1 MKNCMKRLQKK
12 IMQNNKEWQA
22 AYSVIEQLEN
32 AGFEAVIVGGAVRDV
47 ILGRP
52 AHDVDVA
59 TNAMPDEVKSVFN
72 HTVDIG
78 IQHGTVLVIVP
89 AGSVE
94 VTTFR
99 TDGEYTDHRRPEK
112 VQFVRS
118 LKEDLQRRDFT
129 MNAIAMRRD
138 GSFVDFYGGRQDI
151 EAGVIRAVGDAQKR
165 FSEDA
170 LRMLR
175 AVRFSAQLG
184 FLIDSETLKAM
195 QNKADTISWIAKER
209 IKAELDKLWVGQDV
223 FNGIKKLEES
233 NLVNYLSGTFQA
245 GDWCEFNTQD
255 KLLGWAYFAVLQG
268 DQWREVLSN
277 YRLSNKEMAFV
288 KAVLAALQA
297 LKNGWANMDYFSHTQ
312 QELEAACYFAKLRQ
326 LDAQMPQQSI
336 QDIQTK
342 LPIRHKRELIVD
354 GTDLLKWSGKK
365 GGPWVKE
372 ALQAML
378 EAVVNGELQNDR
390 QQIKHWI
397 EHDYFKKEG

>member
-1 MKNCMKRLQKK
+1 
-12 IMQNNKEWQA
+12 MQNNKEWQA

-32 AGFEAVIVGGAVRDV
+32 AGFEAVVVGGAVRDA

-59 TNAMPDEVKSVFN
+59 TNAMPEEVKSVFN
-72 HTVDIG
+72 HTVDVG

-89 AGSVE
+89 AGPVE
-94 VTTFR
+94 VTTYR
-99 TDGEYTDHRRPEK
+99 TDGDYIDHRRPEE

-138 GSFVDFYGGRQDI
+138 GTFIDYYGGRQDI
-151 EAGVIRAVGDAQKR
+151 EAGVIRAVGNAQRR
-165 FSEDA
+165 FTEDA

-184 FLIDSETLKAM
+184 FVIESETLAAM
-195 QNKADTISWIAKER
+195 QIKAADISWIAKER
-209 IKAELDKLWVGQDV
+209 IKAELDKLWIGKDV
-223 FNGIKKLEES
+223 FNGIQKLEES
-233 NLVNYLSGTFQA
+233 GLAAYLNGHFQA
-245 GDWCEFNTQD
+245 NHWREFNVQD
-255 KLLGWAYFAVLQG
+255 KLLGWAYFALLQG
-268 DQWREVLSN
+268 EQWREVLGS

-288 KAVLAALQA
+288 KAVLAALEA
-297 LKNGWANMDYFSHTQ
+297 LKNGWTNMDYFLYAQ
-312 QELEAACYFAKLRQ
+312 QELEVACYFAELRQ
-326 LDAQMPQQSI
+326 LDVQMPQQSI
-336 QDIQTK
+336 QEIQTK
-342 LPIRHKRELIVD
+342 LPIRHKQALLVN

-390 QQIKHWI
+390 QAIKNWI
-397 EHDYFKKEG
+397 AHEYFNKE

>member
-1 MKNCMKRLQKK
+1 MKNCTKRLLKE

-32 AGFEAVIVGGAVRDV
+32 AGFEAVIVGGAVRDA

-59 TNAMPDEVKSVFN
+59 TNAMPEEVKSVFN
-72 HTVDIG
+72 HTVDVG

-89 AGSVE
+89 AGPVE
-94 VTTFR
+94 VTTYR
-99 TDGEYTDHRRPEK
+99 TDGDYIDHRRPEE

-138 GSFVDFYGGRQDI
+138 GTFIDYYGGRQDI
-151 EAGVIRAVGDAQKR
+151 EAGVIRAVGNAQRR
-165 FSEDA
+165 FTEDA

-184 FLIDSETLKAM
+184 FVIESETLAAM
-195 QNKADTISWIAKER
+195 QIKAADISWIAKER
-209 IKAELDKLWVGQDV
+209 IKAELDKLWIGKDV
-223 FNGIKKLEES
+223 FNGIQKLEES
-233 NLVNYLSGTFQA
+233 GLAAYLNGHFKA
-245 GDWCEFNTQD
+245 NHWREFNVQD
-255 KLLGWAYFAVLQG
+255 KLLGWAYFALLQG
-268 DQWREVLSN
+268 EQWREVLGS

-288 KAVLAALQA
+288 KAVLAALEG
-297 LKNGWANMDYFSHTQ
+297 LKNGWTNMDYFLYAQ
-312 QELEAACYFAKLRQ
+312 QELEVACYFAELRQ
-326 LDAQMPQQSI
+326 LDVQMPQQSI
-336 QDIQTK
+336 QEIQTK
-342 LPIRHKRELIVD
+342 LPIRHKQALLVN

-390 QQIKHWI
+390 QAIKNWI
-397 EHDYFKKEG
+397 AHEYFNKE

>member
-1 MKNCMKRLQKK
+1 MKRLLKE

-22 AYSVIEQLEN
+22 AYSVIEKLEN
-32 AGFEAVIVGGAVRDV
+32 AGFEAVIVGGAVRDA

-59 TNAMPDEVKSVFN
+59 TNAMPDEVKSIFN

-94 VTTFR
+94 VTTYR
-99 TDGEYTDHRRPEK
+99 TDGEYTDHRRPEE

-151 EAGVIRAVGDAQKR
+151 EAGIIRAVGNAQKR

-184 FLIDSETLKAM
+184 FLIESETLKAM
-195 QNKADTISWIAKER
+195 QDKADNISWIAKER
-209 IKAELDKLWVGQDV
+209 IKAELDKLWVGKDV
-223 FNGIKKLEES
+223 FNGIRKLEES
-233 NLVNYLSGTFQA
+233 SLVNYLNGTFQA
-245 GDWCEFNTQD
+245 DDWFEFNTQD
-255 KLLGWAYFAVLQG
+255 KLLGWAYFAALQG
-268 DQWREVLSN
+268 DHWHEVLGD

-288 KAVLAALQA
+288 KAVLEA
-297 LKNGWANMDYFSHTQ
+297 LKALKSGWSKMDYFLYTQ
-312 QELEAACYFAKLRQ
+312 QELETACYFAKLRQ
-326 LDAQMPQQSI
+326 LDVQMPQLSI
-336 QDIQTK
+336 HEIQTK
-342 LPIRHKRELIVD
+342 LPIKHKRELIVN
-354 GTDLLKWSGKK
+354 GTDLIKWSGKK

-372 ALQAML
+372 ALQVML
-378 EAVVNGELQNDR
+378 EAVVNGKLQNDR
-390 QQIKHWI
+390 QQIKNWI
-397 EHDYFKKEG
+397 EHDYFNKEY

>member
-1 MKNCMKRLQKK
+1 MKNCTKRLLKE

-32 AGFEAVIVGGAVRDV
+32 AGFEAVVVGGAVRDA

-59 TNAMPDEVKSVFN
+59 TNAMPEEVKSVFN
-72 HTVDIG
+72 HTVDVG

-89 AGSVE
+89 AGPVE
-94 VTTFR
+94 VTTYR
-99 TDGEYTDHRRPEK
+99 TDGDYIDHRRPEE

-138 GSFVDFYGGRQDI
+138 GTFIDYYGGRQDI
-151 EAGVIRAVGDAQKR
+151 EAGVIRAVGNAQRR
-165 FSEDA
+165 FTEDA

-184 FLIDSETLKAM
+184 FVIESETLAAM
-195 QNKADTISWIAKER
+195 QIKAADISWIAKER
-209 IKAELDKLWVGQDV
+209 IKAELDKLWIGKDV
-223 FNGIKKLEES
+223 FNGIQKLEES
-233 NLVNYLSGTFQA
+233 GLAAYLNGHFQA
-245 GDWCEFNTQD
+245 NHWREFNVQD
-255 KLLGWAYFAVLQG
+255 KLLGWAYFALLQG
-268 DQWREVLSN
+268 EQWREVLGS

-288 KAVLAALQA
+288 KAVLAALEA
-297 LKNGWANMDYFSHTQ
+297 LKNGWTNMDYFLYAQ
-312 QELEAACYFAKLRQ
+312 QELEVACYFAELRQ
-326 LDAQMPQQSI
+326 LDVQMPQQSI
-336 QDIQTK
+336 QEIQTN
-342 LPIRHKRELIVD
+342 LPIRHKQALLVN

-390 QQIKHWI
+390 QAIKNWI
-397 EHDYFKKEG
+397 AHEYFNKE

>member
-1 MKNCMKRLQKK
+1 MKNCTKRLLKE

-32 AGFEAVIVGGAVRDV
+32 AGFEAVVVGGAVRDA
-47 ILGRP
+47 ILDRP

-59 TNAMPDEVKSVFN
+59 TNAMPEEVKSVFN
-72 HTVDIG
+72 HTVDVG

-89 AGSVE
+89 AGPVE
-94 VTTFR
+94 VTTYR
-99 TDGEYTDHRRPEK
+99 TDGDYIDHRRPEE

-138 GSFVDFYGGRQDI
+138 GTFIDYYGGRQDI
-151 EAGVIRAVGDAQKR
+151 EAGVIRAVGNAQRR
-165 FSEDA
+165 FTEDA

-184 FLIDSETLKAM
+184 FVIESETLAAM
-195 QNKADTISWIAKER
+195 QIKAADISWIAKER
-209 IKAELDKLWVGQDV
+209 IKAELDKLWIGKDV
-223 FNGIKKLEES
+223 FNGIQKLEES
-233 NLVNYLSGTFQA
+233 GLAAYLNGHFQA
-245 GDWCEFNTQD
+245 NHWHEFNVQD
-255 KLLGWAYFAVLQG
+255 KLLGWAYFALLQG
-268 DQWREVLSN
+268 EQWREVLGS

-288 KAVLAALQA
+288 KAVLAALEA
-297 LKNGWANMDYFSHTQ
+297 LKNGWTNMDYFLYAQ
-312 QELEAACYFAKLRQ
+312 QELEVACYFAELRQ
-326 LDAQMPQQSI
+326 LDVQMPQQSI
-336 QDIQTK
+336 QEIQTK
-342 LPIRHKRELIVD
+342 LPIRHKQALLVN

-390 QQIKHWI
+390 QAIKNWI
-397 EHDYFKKEG
+397 AHDYFNKE

>member
-1 MKNCMKRLQKK
+1 MKNCMKRLLKE

-22 AYSVIEQLEN
+22 AYSVNEQLEN
-32 AGFEAVIVGGAVRDV
+32 AGFEAVIVGGAVRDA

-59 TNAMPDEVKSVFN
+59 TNAMPDEVKAVFN

-94 VTTFR
+94 VTTYR
-99 TDGEYTDHRRPEK
+99 TDGEYTDHRRPEE

-118 LKEDLQRRDFT
+118 LKDDLQRRDFT

-184 FLIDSETLKAM
+184 FLIESETLKAM
-195 QNKADTISWIAKER
+195 QDKAETISWIAKER

-223 FNGIKKLEES
+223 FNGIRKLEES
-233 NLVNYLSGTFQA
+233 NLVNHLSGTFQA
-245 GDWCEFNTQD
+245 DDWCKFSTQD
-255 KLLGWAYFAVLQG
+255 KLLGWAYFAMLQG
-268 DQWREVLSN
+268 DHWREVLGD

-288 KAVLAALQA
+288 KAVIAALKA
-297 LKNGWANMDYFSHTQ
+297 LKNGWTNMDYFSHTQ
-312 QELEAACYFAKLRQ
+312 QELEAACYFADMRKLDVQ
-326 LDAQMPQQSI
+326 IPQQSI
-336 QDIQTK
+336 QEIQTK
-342 LPIRHKRELIVD
+342 LPIRHKQELIVN
-354 GTDLLKWSGKK
+354 GTDLLKWSGIK

-390 QQIKHWI
+390 QHIKNWI
-397 EHDYFKKEG
+397 EHDYFKKEC

>member
-1 MKNCMKRLQKK
+1 
-12 IMQNNKEWQA
+12 MQNNKEWQA

-32 AGFEAVIVGGAVRDV
+32 AGFEAVIVGGAVRDA

-94 VTTFR
+94 VTTYR
-99 TDGEYTDHRRPEK
+99 TDGEYTDHRRPEE

-118 LKEDLQRRDFT
+118 LKDDLQRRDFT

-184 FLIDSETLKAM
+184 FLIESETLQAM
-195 QNKADTISWIAKER
+195 QGKADTISWIAKER
-209 IKAELDKLWVGQDV
+209 IKAELDKLWVGKDV
-223 FNGIKKLEES
+223 FNGIRKLEES
-233 NLVNYLSGTFQA
+233 SLVNHLSGTFQA
-245 GDWCEFNTQD
+245 DDWCKFNTQD
-255 KLLGWAYFAVLQG
+255 KLLGWAYFSMLQG
-268 DQWREVLSN
+268 DHWREVLGN

-288 KAVLAALQA
+288 KGVLAAIKA
-297 LKNGWANMDYFSHTQ
+297 LKNGWTNMDYFSHTQ
-312 QELEAACYFAKLRQ
+312 QELEAACYFAELRQ
-326 LDAQMPQQSI
+326 LDVQIPQQSI
-336 QDIQTK
+336 QEIQTK
-342 LPIRHKRELIVD
+342 LPIRHKQELVVN
-354 GTDLLKWSGKK
+354 GTNLLKWSGIK

-390 QQIKHWI
+390 QHIKNWI
-397 EHDYFKKEG
+397 EHDYFKKE

>member
-1 MKNCMKRLQKK
+1 
-12 IMQNNKEWQA
+12 MQNNKEWQA
-22 AYSVIEQLEN
+22 AYSVIEQLES
-32 AGFEAVIVGGAVRDV
+32 AGFEAVIVGGAVRDA

-59 TNAMPDEVKSVFN
+59 TNAMPDEVKSVFH

-94 VTTFR
+94 VTTYR
-99 TDGEYTDHRRPEK
+99 TDGEYTDHRRPEE

-138 GSFVDFYGGRQDI
+138 GAFVDFYGGRQDI
-151 EAGVIRAVGDAQKR
+151 EAGIVRAVGDAQKR

-184 FLIDSETLKAM
+184 FQIESETLKAM
-195 QNKADTISWIAKER
+195 RDKADNISWIARER
-209 IKAELDKLWVGQDV
+209 IKAELDKLWVGKYV
-223 FNGIKKLEES
+223 FNGIRKLEES
-233 NLVNYLSGTFQA
+233 NLVNYLNGTFQED
-245 GDWCEFNTQD
+245 DWYAFNTQD
-255 KLLGWAYFAVLQG
+255 KQLGWAYFAVLQG
-268 DQWREVLSN
+268 EHWREVLGE

-288 KAVLAALQA
+288 KAVIEA
-297 LKNGWANMDYFSHTQ
+297 LKALINGWTNMDYFLYTE
-312 QELEAACYFAKLRQ
+312 QELEAACYFAELRQ
-326 LDAQMPQQSI
+326 LDVQMPQQSI
-336 QDIQTK
+336 QEIQTK
-342 LPIRHKRELIVD
+342 LPIRHKRELVVN

-378 EAVVNGELQNDR
+378 EAVVNGELQNDQ
-390 QQIKHWI
+390 QQIKNWI
-397 EHDYFKKEG
+397 EHDYFKQM

>member
-1 MKNCMKRLQKK
+1 MKNCTKRLLKE

-32 AGFEAVIVGGAVRDV
+32 AGFEAVVVGGAVRDA

-59 TNAMPDEVKSVFN
+59 TNAMPEEVKSVFN
-72 HTVDIG
+72 HTVDVG

-89 AGSVE
+89 AGPVE
-94 VTTFR
+94 VTTYR
-99 TDGEYTDHRRPEK
+99 TDGDYIDHRRPEE

-138 GSFVDFYGGRQDI
+138 GTFIDYYGGRQDI
-151 EAGVIRAVGDAQKR
+151 EAGVIRAVGNAQRR
-165 FSEDA
+165 FTEDA

-184 FLIDSETLKAM
+184 FVIESETLAAM
-195 QNKADTISWIAKER
+195 QIKAADISWIAKER
-209 IKAELDKLWVGQDV
+209 IKAELDKLWIGKDV
-223 FNGIKKLEES
+223 FNGIQKLEES
-233 NLVNYLSGTFQA
+233 GLAAHLNGHFQA
-245 GDWCEFNTQD
+245 NHWCEFNVQD
-255 KLLGWAYFAVLQG
+255 KLVGWAYFALLQG
-268 DQWREVLSN
+268 EQWREVLGS

-288 KAVLAALQA
+288 KAVLAALEA
-297 LKNGWANMDYFSHTQ
+297 LKNGWTNMDYFLYAQ
-312 QELEAACYFAKLRQ
+312 QELEVACYFAELRQ
-326 LDAQMPQQSI
+326 LDVQMPQQSI
-336 QDIQTK
+336 QEIQTK
-342 LPIRHKRELIVD
+342 LPIRHKQALLVN

-365 GGPWVKE
+365 GGPWIKE

-390 QQIKHWI
+390 QAIKNWI
-397 EHDYFKKEG
+397 AHDYFNKE

>member
-1 MKNCMKRLQKK
+1 
-12 IMQNNKEWQA
+12 MQNNKEWQA

-32 AGFEAVIVGGAVRDV
+32 AGFEAVVVGGAVRDA

-59 TNAMPDEVKSVFN
+59 TNAMPEEVKSVFN
-72 HTVDIG
+72 HTVDVG

-89 AGSVE
+89 AGPVE
-94 VTTFR
+94 VTTYR
-99 TDGEYTDHRRPEK
+99 TDGDYIDHRRPEE

-129 MNAIAMRRD
+129 MNAIAMRCD
-138 GSFVDFYGGRQDI
+138 GTFIDYYGGRQDI
-151 EAGVIRAVGDAQKR
+151 EAGVIRAVGNAQRR
-165 FSEDA
+165 FTEDA

-184 FLIDSETLKAM
+184 FVIESETLAAM
-195 QNKADTISWIAKER
+195 QIKAADISWIAKER
-209 IKAELDKLWVGQDV
+209 IKAELDKLWIGKDV
-223 FNGIKKLEES
+223 FNGIQKLEES
-233 NLVNYLSGTFQA
+233 GLAAYLNGHFQA
-245 GDWCEFNTQD
+245 NHWREFNVQD
-255 KLLGWAYFAVLQG
+255 KLLGWAYFALLQG
-268 DQWREVLSN
+268 EQWREVLGS

-288 KAVLAALQA
+288 KAVLAALEA
-297 LKNGWANMDYFSHTQ
+297 LKNGWTNMDYFLYAQ
-312 QELEAACYFAKLRQ
+312 QELEVACYFAELRQ
-326 LDAQMPQQSI
+326 LDVQMPQQSI
-336 QDIQTK
+336 QEIQTK
-342 LPIRHKRELIVD
+342 LPIRHKQALLVN

-390 QQIKHWI
+390 QAIKNWI
-397 EHDYFKKEG
+397 AHDYFNKE

>member
-1 MKNCMKRLQKK
+1 
-12 IMQNNKEWQA
+12 MQNNKEWQE

-32 AGFEAVIVGGAVRDV
+32 AGFEAVIVGGAVRDA

-78 IQHGTVLVIVP
+78 IQHGTILVIVP

-94 VTTFR
+94 VTTYR
-99 TDGEYTDHRRPEK
+99 TDGEYTDHRRPEE

-118 LKEDLQRRDFT
+118 LKDDLQRRDFT

-138 GSFVDFYGGRQDI
+138 GSFVDFYGGRKDI

-184 FLIDSETLKAM
+184 FLIESETLRAM
-195 QNKADTISWIAKER
+195 QDKANTISWIAKER
-209 IKAELDKLWVGQDV
+209 IKAELDKLWVGKDV
-223 FNGIKKLEES
+223 FNGIRKLEES
-233 NLVNYLSGTFQA
+233 SLVNHLSGTFQA
-245 GDWCEFNTQD
+245 DDWCNFNTQD
-255 KLLGWAYFAVLQG
+255 KLLGWAYFSMLQG
-268 DQWREVLSN
+268 DHWREVLGD

-288 KAVLAALQA
+288 KGVLTALKA
-297 LKNGWANMDYFSHTQ
+297 LKNGWTNMDYFSHTQ
-312 QELEAACYFAKLRQ
+312 QELEAACYFAELRQ
-326 LDAQMPQQSI
+326 LDVQIPQQSI
-336 QDIQTK
+336 QEIQTK
-342 LPIRHKRELIVD
+342 LPIRHKQELIVK
-354 GTDLLKWSGKK
+354 GTDLLKWSGIK

-372 ALQAML
+372 VLQAML
-378 EAVVNGELQNDR
+378 EAVVKGELQNDR
-390 QQIKHWI
+390 QHIKNWI
-397 EHDYFKKEG
+397 EHDYFKKE

>member
-1 MKNCMKRLQKK
+1 MKNCTKRLLKE

-32 AGFEAVIVGGAVRDV
+32 VGFEAVVVGGAVRDA

-59 TNAMPDEVKSVFN
+59 TIAMPEEVKSVFN
-72 HTVDIG
+72 NTVDVG

-89 AGSVE
+89 AGPVE
-94 VTTFR
+94 VTTYR
-99 TDGEYTDHRRPEK
+99 TDGEYTDHRRPEE

-118 LKEDLQRRDFT
+118 LKEDLKRRDFT

-138 GSFVDFYGGRQDI
+138 GSFVDFYGGCQDI
-151 EAGVIRAVGDAQKR
+151 EAGLIRAVGDAQKR

-184 FLIDSETLKAM
+184 FVIESETLKAM
-195 QNKADTISWIAKER
+195 KDKADTISWIAKER
-209 IKAELDKLWVGQDV
+209 IKAELDKLWIGKDV
-223 FNGIKKLEES
+223 FNGIQKLEES
-233 NLVNYLSGTFQA
+233 GLGAHLNGNFQA
-245 GDWCEFNTQD
+245 NHWSEFNAQD
-255 KLLGWAYFAVLQG
+255 KLLGWAYFALLQG
-268 DQWREVLSN
+268 EHWREVLGS

-288 KAVLAALQA
+288 KAVLAALEA
-297 LKNGWANMDYFSHTQ
+297 LKNGWTNMDYFSHTQ
-312 QELEAACYFAKLRQ
+312 QELEAACYFAELRQ
-326 LDAQMPQQSI
+326 LNVQMPQQSI
-336 QDIQTK
+336 EEIQTK
-342 LPIRHKRELIVD
+342 LPIKHKQELIVN
-354 GTDLLKWSGKK
+354 GSDLLKWSGKK

-378 EAVVNGELQNDR
+378 EAVVNDELENGR
-390 QQIKHWI
+390 QEIKDWI
-397 EHDYFKKEG
+397 EHDYFTKE

>member
-1 MKNCMKRLQKK
+1 
-12 IMQNNKEWQA
+12 MQNNKEWQA
-22 AYSVIEQLEN
+22 AYSVIEQLEK
-32 AGFEAVIVGGAVRDV
+32 AGFEAVIVGGAVRDA

-94 VTTFR
+94 VTTYR
-99 TDGEYTDHRRPEK
+99 TDGEYTDHRRPEE

-184 FLIDSETLKAM
+184 FLIESETLKAM
-195 QNKADTISWIAKER
+195 QDKADNISWIAKER
-209 IKAELDKLWVGQDV
+209 IKAELDKLWVGKDV
-223 FNGIKKLEES
+223 FNGIRKLEES
-233 NLVNYLSGTFQA
+233 SLVNYLNGTFQA
-245 GDWCEFNTQD
+245 DDWYEFKTQD

-268 DQWREVLSN
+268 DHWREVLGC

-288 KAVLAALQA
+288 KAVLAAFTAFQ
-297 LKNGWANMDYFSHTQ
+297 NGWTNMDYFLHTQ
-312 QELEAACYFAKLRQ
+312 QELEAACYFAELRQ
-326 LDAQMPQQSI
+326 LDVQMPQQSI
-336 QDIQTK
+336 HEIQSK
-342 LPIRHKRELIVD
+342 LPIKHKQELIVN

-378 EAVVNGELQNDR
+378 EAIVNGELENER
-390 QQIKHWI
+390 QQIKNWI
-397 EHDYFKKEG
+397 EHDYFKKE

>member
-1 MKNCMKRLQKK
+1 MKNCTKRLLKE

-32 AGFEAVIVGGAVRDV
+32 AGFEAVVVGGAVRDA

-59 TNAMPDEVKSVFN
+59 TNAMPEEVKSVFN
-72 HTVDIG
+72 HTVDVG

-89 AGSVE
+89 AGPVE
-94 VTTFR
+94 VTTYR
-99 TDGEYTDHRRPEK
+99 TDGDYIDHRRPEE

-138 GSFVDFYGGRQDI
+138 GTFIDYYGGRQDI
-151 EAGVIRAVGDAQKR
+151 EAGVIRAVGNAQRR
-165 FSEDA
+165 FTEDA

-184 FLIDSETLKAM
+184 FVIESETLAAM
-195 QNKADTISWIAKER
+195 QNKAADISWIAKER
-209 IKAELDKLWVGQDV
+209 IKAELDKLWIGKDV
-223 FNGIKKLEES
+223 FNGIQKLEES
-233 NLVNYLSGTFQA
+233 GLAAYLNGHFQA
-245 GDWCEFNTQD
+245 NHWREFNVQD
-255 KLLGWAYFAVLQG
+255 KLVGWVYFALLQG
-268 DQWREVLSN
+268 EQWREVLGS

-288 KAVLAALQA
+288 KAVLAALEA
-297 LKNGWANMDYFSHTQ
+297 LKNGWTNMDYFLYAQ
-312 QELEAACYFAKLRQ
+312 QELEVACYFAELRQ
-326 LDAQMPQQSI
+326 LNVQMPQQSI
-336 QDIQTK
+336 QEIQTK
-342 LPIRHKRELIVD
+342 LPIRHKQALLVN

-390 QQIKHWI
+390 QAIKNWI
-397 EHDYFKKEG
+397 AHDYFNKE

>member
-1 MKNCMKRLQKK
+1 MLKE

-32 AGFEAVIVGGAVRDV
+32 AGFEAVIVGGAVRDA

-94 VTTFR
+94 VTTYR
-99 TDGEYTDHRRPEK
+99 TDGEYTDHRRPEE

-118 LKEDLQRRDFT
+118 LKDDLQRRDFT

-184 FLIDSETLKAM
+184 FLIESETLQAM
-195 QNKADTISWIAKER
+195 QGKADTISWIAKER
-209 IKAELDKLWVGQDV
+209 IKAELDKLWVGKDV
-223 FNGIKKLEES
+223 FNGIRKLEES
-233 NLVNYLSGTFQA
+233 SLVNHLSGTFQA
-245 GDWCEFNTQD
+245 DDWCKFNTQD
-255 KLLGWAYFAVLQG
+255 KLLGWAYFSMLQG
-268 DQWREVLSN
+268 DHWREVLGN

-288 KAVLAALQA
+288 KGVLAAIKA
-297 LKNGWANMDYFSHTQ
+297 LKNGWTNMDYFSHTQ
-312 QELEAACYFAKLRQ
+312 QELEAACYFAELRQ
-326 LDAQMPQQSI
+326 LDVQIPQQSI
-336 QDIQTK
+336 QEIQTK
-342 LPIRHKRELIVD
+342 LPIRHKQELVVN
-354 GTDLLKWSGKK
+354 GTNLLKWSGIK

-390 QQIKHWI
+390 QHIKNWI
-397 EHDYFKKEG
+397 EHDYFKKE

>member
-1 MKNCMKRLQKK
+1 MKNCMKRLLKE

-32 AGFEAVIVGGAVRDV
+32 AGFEAVIVGGAVRDA
-47 ILGRP
+47 ILGRA

-94 VTTFR
+94 VTTYR
-99 TDGEYTDHRRPEK
+99 TDGEYTDHRRPEE

-118 LKEDLQRRDFT
+118 LKDDLQRRDFT
-129 MNAIAMRRD
+129 MNAMAMRRD

-184 FLIDSETLKAM
+184 FLIESETLQAM
-195 QNKADTISWIAKER
+195 QGKADTISWIAKER
-209 IKAELDKLWVGQDV
+209 IKAELDKLWVGKDV
-223 FNGIKKLEES
+223 FNGIRKLEES
-233 NLVNYLSGTFQA
+233 SLVNHLSGTFQA
-245 GDWCEFNTQD
+245 DDWCKFNTQD
-255 KLLGWAYFAVLQG
+255 KLLGWAYFSMLQG
-268 DQWREVLSN
+268 DHWREVLGN

-288 KAVLAALQA
+288 KGVLAAIKS
-297 LKNGWANMDYFSHTQ
+297 LKNGWTNMDYFSHTQ
-312 QELEAACYFAKLRQ
+312 QELEAACYFAELRQ
-326 LDAQMPQQSI
+326 LDVQIPQQSI
-336 QDIQTK
+336 QEIQTK
-342 LPIRHKRELIVD
+342 LPIRHKQELVVN
-354 GTDLLKWSGKK
+354 GTDLLKWSGIK

-390 QQIKHWI
+390 QHIKNWI
-397 EHDYFKKEG
+397 EHDYFEKE

>member
-1 MKNCMKRLQKK
+1 MKRLLKE

-22 AYSVIEQLEN
+22 AYSVIEQLKN
-32 AGFEAVIVGGAVRDV
+32 AGFEAVIVGGAVRDA

-59 TNAMPDEVKSVFN
+59 TNAIPDEVKSVFN

-94 VTTFR
+94 VTTYR
-99 TDGEYTDHRRPEK
+99 TDGEYTDHRRPEE

-138 GSFVDFYGGRQDI
+138 GSFVDFYRGRQDI

-184 FLIDSETLKAM
+184 FRIESETMKAM
-195 QNKADTISWIAKER
+195 QDKADNISWIAKER
-209 IKAELDKLWVGQDV
+209 IKAELDKLWVGKDV
-223 FNGIKKLEES
+223 FNGIRKLEES
-233 NLVNYLSGTFQA
+233 NLVNYLNGTFQA
-245 GDWCEFNTQD
+245 NDWYDFNTQD
-255 KLLGWAYFAVLQG
+255 KLIGWAYFGVLQG
-268 DQWREVLSN
+268 EHWREVLGE

-288 KAVLAALQA
+288 KAVFESLKA
-297 LKNGWANMDYFSHTQ
+297 LKNGWTNMDYFLYTA
-312 QELEAACYFAKLRQ
+312 QELETACYFAELRQ
-326 LDAQMPQQSI
+326 LDVQMPQQSI
-336 QDIQTK
+336 LEIQTT
-342 LPIRHKRELIVD
+342 LPIRHKQELIVK

-378 EAVVNGELQNDR
+378 EAVVNGKLQNER
-390 QQIKHWI
+390 QQIKNWI
-397 EHDYFKKEG
+397 EHDYFKKE

>member
-1 MKNCMKRLQKK
+1 
-12 IMQNNKEWQA
+12 MQNNKEWQA

-32 AGFEAVIVGGAVRDV
+32 AGFEAVIVGGAVRDA

-94 VTTFR
+94 VTTYR
-99 TDGEYTDHRRPEK
+99 TDGEYTDHRRPEE

-118 LKEDLQRRDFT
+118 LKDDLQRRDFT

-138 GSFVDFYGGRQDI
+138 GSFVDFYGGREDI

-184 FLIDSETLKAM
+184 FLIEAETLQAM
-195 QNKADTISWIAKER
+195 LDKADTISWIAKER
-209 IKAELDKLWVGQDV
+209 IKAELDKLWIGQHV

-233 NLVNYLSGTFQA
+233 SLVNYLSGTFQA
-245 GDWCEFNTQD
+245 DDWCEFNTKD

-268 DQWREVLSN
+268 DHWREVLGD

-288 KAVLAALQA
+288 KAVLAALKA
-297 LKNGWANMDYFSHTQ
+297 LKNGWTNMDYFSHSQ
-312 QELEAACYFAKLRQ
+312 QELETACYFAELRQ
-326 LDAQMPQQSI
+326 LDVQRPQRSI
-336 QDIQTK
+336 YEIQTN
-342 LPIRHKRELIVD
+342 LPIRHKQELIVK
-354 GTDLLKWSGKK
+354 GTDLIKWSGKK

-372 ALQAML
+372 SLQAVL

-390 QQIKHWI
+390 QQIKNWI
-397 EHDYFKKEG
+397 EHDYFKKE

>member
-1 MKNCMKRLQKK
+1 MKNCTKRLLKE

-32 AGFEAVIVGGAVRDV
+32 VGFEAVVVGGAVRDA

-59 TNAMPDEVKSVFN
+59 TIAMPEEVKSVFN
-72 HTVDIG
+72 NTVDVG

-89 AGSVE
+89 AGPVE
-94 VTTFR
+94 VTTYR
-99 TDGEYTDHRRPEK
+99 TDGEYTDHRRPEE

-118 LKEDLQRRDFT
+118 LKEDLKRRDFT

-151 EAGVIRAVGDAQKR
+151 EAGLIRAVGDAQKR

-184 FLIDSETLKAM
+184 FVIESETLKAM
-195 QNKADTISWIAKER
+195 KDKADTISWIAKER
-209 IKAELDKLWVGQDV
+209 IKAELDKLWIGKDV
-223 FNGIKKLEES
+223 FNGIQKLEES
-233 NLVNYLSGTFQA
+233 GLGAHLNGNFQA
-245 GDWCEFNTQD
+245 NHWSEFNAQD
-255 KLLGWAYFAVLQG
+255 KLLGWAYFALLQG
-268 DQWREVLSN
+268 EHWREVLGS

-288 KAVLAALQA
+288 KAVLAALEA
-297 LKNGWANMDYFSHTQ
+297 LKNGWTNMDYFSHTQ
-312 QELEAACYFAKLRQ
+312 QELEAACYFAELRQ
-326 LDAQMPQQSI
+326 LNVQMPQQSI
-336 QDIQTK
+336 EEIQTK
-342 LPIRHKRELIVD
+342 LPIKHKQELIVN
-354 GTDLLKWSGKK
+354 GSDLLKWSGKK

-378 EAVVNGELQNDR
+378 EAVVNDELENDR
-390 QQIKHWI
+390 QEIKDWI
-397 EHDYFKKEG
+397 EHDYFTKE

>member
-1 MKNCMKRLQKK
+1 
-12 IMQNNKEWQA
+12 MQNNKEWQA

-32 AGFEAVIVGGAVRDV
+32 AGFEAVIVGGAVRDA

-94 VTTFR
+94 VTTYR
-99 TDGEYTDHRRPEK
+99 TDGEYTDHRRPEE

-118 LKEDLQRRDFT
+118 LKDDLQRRDFT

-184 FLIDSETLKAM
+184 FLIEAETLQAM
-195 QNKADTISWIAKER
+195 QDKADTISWIAKER
-209 IKAELDKLWVGQDV
+209 IKAELDKLWVGQHV

-233 NLVNYLSGTFQA
+233 GLVNYLGGTFQA
-245 GDWCEFNTQD
+245 DDWCEFITQD

-268 DQWREVLSN
+268 DHWREVLGD

-288 KAVLAALQA
+288 KAVLAALKA
-297 LKNGWANMDYFSHTQ
+297 LKNGWTNMDYFSHSQ
-312 QELEAACYFAKLRQ
+312 QELETACYFAELRQ
-326 LDAQMPQQSI
+326 LDVQRSQQSI
-336 QDIQTK
+336 YEIQTN
-342 LPIRHKRELIVD
+342 LPIRHKQELIVK
-354 GTDLLKWSGKK
+354 GTDLIKWSGKK

-372 ALQAML
+372 SLQAVL

-390 QQIKHWI
+390 QQIKNWI
-397 EHDYFKKEG
+397 EHDYFKKE

>member
-1 MKNCMKRLQKK
+1 MKNCTKRLLKE

-32 AGFEAVIVGGAVRDV
+32 AGFEAVVVGGAVRDA

-59 TNAMPDEVKSVFN
+59 TNAMPEEVKSVFN
-72 HTVDIG
+72 HTVDVG

-89 AGSVE
+89 AGPVE
-94 VTTFR
+94 VTTYR
-99 TDGEYTDHRRPEK
+99 TDGDYIDHRRPEE

-138 GSFVDFYGGRQDI
+138 GSFIDYYGGRQDI
-151 EAGVIRAVGDAQKR
+151 EAGVIRAVGNAQRR
-165 FSEDA
+165 FTEDA

-184 FLIDSETLKAM
+184 FVIESETLAAM
-195 QNKADTISWIAKER
+195 QIKAADISWIAKER
-209 IKAELDKLWVGQDV
+209 IKAELDKLWIGKDV
-223 FNGIKKLEES
+223 FNGIQKLEES
-233 NLVNYLSGTFQA
+233 GLAAYLNGHFQA
-245 GDWCEFNTQD
+245 NHWREFNVQD
-255 KLLGWAYFAVLQG
+255 KLVGWAYFALLQG
-268 DQWREVLSN
+268 EQWREVLGS

-288 KAVLAALQA
+288 KAVLAALEA
-297 LKNGWANMDYFSHTQ
+297 LKNGWTNMDYFLYAQ
-312 QELEAACYFAKLRQ
+312 QELEVACYFAELRQ
-326 LDAQMPQQSI
+326 LDVQMPQQSI
-336 QDIQTK
+336 QEIQTK
-342 LPIRHKRELIVD
+342 LPIRHKQALLVN

-390 QQIKHWI
+390 QAIKNWI
-397 EHDYFKKEG
+397 AHDYFNKE

>member
-1 MKNCMKRLQKK
+1 
-12 IMQNNKEWQA
+12 MQNNKEWQA

-32 AGFEAVIVGGAVRDV
+32 AGFEAVIVGGAVRDA

-78 IQHGTVLVIVP
+78 IQHGTVLVIDP

-94 VTTFR
+94 VTTYR
-99 TDGEYTDHRRPEK
+99 TDGEYTDHRRPEE

-138 GSFVDFYGGRQDI
+138 DSFVDFYGGRQDI

-184 FLIDSETLKAM
+184 FLIESETLKAM
-195 QNKADTISWIAKER
+195 QEKADNISWIARER
-209 IKAELDKLWVGQDV
+209 IKAELDKLWVGKDV
-223 FNGIKKLEES
+223 YNGIRKLEES
-233 NLVNYLSGTFQA
+233 NLVNYLNGTFQA
-245 GDWCEFNTQD
+245 KDWYEFNTQD

-268 DQWREVLSN
+268 EDWREVLGE

-288 KAVLAALQA
+288 KAVLEALKA
-297 LKNGWANMDYFSHTQ
+297 LKNGWTNMDYFLYTE
-312 QELEAACYFAKLRQ
+312 QELETACYFAELRQ
-326 LDAQMPQQSI
+326 LDVHMPQQSI
-336 QDIQTK
+336 QEIQTK
-342 LPIRHKRELIVD
+342 LPIRHKRELIVN

-372 ALQAML
+372 ALLAML

-390 QQIKHWI
+390 QQIKNWI
-397 EHDYFKKEG
+397 EHDYFKKE

>member
-1 MKNCMKRLQKK
+1 
-12 IMQNNKEWQA
+12 MQNNKEWQA

-32 AGFEAVIVGGAVRDV
+32 AGFEAVIVGGAVRDA

-78 IQHGTVLVIVP
+78 IQHGTVLVIDP

-94 VTTFR
+94 VTTYR
-99 TDGEYTDHRRPEK
+99 TDGEYTDHRRPEE

-138 GSFVDFYGGRQDI
+138 DSFVDFYGGRQDI

-184 FLIDSETLKAM
+184 FLIESETLKAM
-195 QNKADTISWIAKER
+195 QEKADNISWIARER
-209 IKAELDKLWVGQDV
+209 IKAELDKLWVGKDV
-223 FNGIKKLEES
+223 YNGIRKLEES
-233 NLVNYLSGTFQA
+233 NLVNYLNGTFQA
-245 GDWCEFNTQD
+245 KDWYEFNTQD

-268 DQWREVLSN
+268 EDWREVLGE
-277 YRLSNKEMAFV
+277 YRLSNKEMTFV
-288 KAVLAALQA
+288 KAVLEALKA
-297 LKNGWANMDYFSHTQ
+297 LKNGWTNIDYFLYTE
-312 QELEAACYFAKLRQ
+312 QELGAACYFAELRQ
-326 LDAQMPQQSI
+326 LDVHMPQQSI
-336 QDIQTK
+336 QEIQTK
-342 LPIRHKRELIVD
+342 LPIRHKRELIVN

-372 ALQAML
+372 ALHAML

-390 QQIKHWI
+390 QQIKNWI
-397 EHDYFKKEG
+397 EHDYFKKE